1 MKKDLILRM
10 IEQLG
15 GVIARIMNFNRS
27 GNYEEAQTH
36 LNQTFRLA
44 VGFDRDFIEK
54 ATPDSLVALLI
65 ADKPPSV
72 WLEPA
77 CILVRLLHEQAFI
90 HRAVGSHEKATN
102 ADLKA
107 LSLLLTIQ
115 KKADGRELLAITPGV
130 VELVGGLPL
139 DELPPFLQEAIAQY
153 RSQHPKK

>member
-15 GVIARIMNFNRS
+15 SAIARIMNLNRS
-27 GNYEEAQTH
+27 GNHEEAQTH

-44 VGFDRDFIEK
+44 VGFDREFIEK
-54 ATPDSLVALLI
+54 ATADSLVALLI

-90 HRAVGSHEKATN
+90 HRAVGNHEKATD

-107 LSLLLTIQ
+107 LSLLFTIQ
-115 KKADGRELLAITPGV
+115 KKAAGRELLAITPGV
-130 VELVGGLPL
+130 VELVGGVSL
-139 DELPPFLQEAIAQY
+139 EKLPPFLQKAIEQYKAQ
-153 RSQHPKK
+153 HTEK

>member
-15 GVIARIMNFNRS
+15 GVIARIMNLNRS

-44 VGFDRDFIEK
+44 VGFDQGFIEK
-54 ATPDSLVALLI
+54 STPESLVTLLI
-65 ADKPPSV
+65 ADKPPAV

-77 CILVRLLHEQAFI
+77 CILVRLLHEQAYI
-90 HRAVGSHEKATN
+90 HRAVGRNDAAN
-102 ADLKA
+102 AADLKA
-107 LSLLLTIQ
+107 LYILMTIQ

-130 VELVGGLPL
+130 AELAGGVPL
-139 DELPPFLQEAIAQY
+139 EKLPPFLQEAIGKY
-153 RSQHPKK
+153 RSTHPQ